1 VPARRWHRSTDQEEA
16 PKLDAG
22 HGTVGTVDNRGGDIL
37 DNGVTVGRTGNGNAR
52 VATPLVAG
60 AGHVQ
65 PDLAL
70 DPGLVYDAGERDYVD
85 FLCALSYTSE

>member
-1 VPARRWHRSTDQEEA
+1 M
-16 PKLDAG
+16 
-22 HGTVGTVDNRGGDIL
+22 
-37 DNGVTVGRTGNGNAR
+37 GRTGNGDAR

-70 DPGLVYDAGERDYVD
+70 DPGLVHDAGERDYVD